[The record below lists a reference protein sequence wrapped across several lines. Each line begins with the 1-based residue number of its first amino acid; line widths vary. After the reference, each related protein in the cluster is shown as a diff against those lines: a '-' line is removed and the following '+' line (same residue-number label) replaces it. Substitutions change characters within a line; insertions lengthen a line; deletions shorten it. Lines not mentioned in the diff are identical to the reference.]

1 MRILLFV
8 ILIAVTTGLK
18 AQSVF
23 TANGSKCLNSQ
34 LYDGFLKSF
43 NKTAPALPQKPNEA
57 STWMQHFQKLNESE
71 KFLREFNPNNL
82 NLSSIDTV
90 YVGDVPND
98 TLVITGNYTHA
109 GPIFVFNDGVLIFDN
124 ATVVDSG
131 DIYVFQNGQMFADS
145 TSFTFPQEY
154 FYQRS
159 LFAVNNGSI
168 HVTNSSFN
176 YSGWSHNLFLAQNAT
191 VYFENIHQNDWTT
204 CGVNG
209 NSSITIKNCNITG
222 EYILTDTSS
231 STFINADTLILWHHF
246 QNGSIIDFDFPPGD
260 TVYNYTFNENVI
272 GVDGVDYNLT
282 VDSCSN
288 VMWALMPEN
297 NTDVTITDSE
307 LRLIGCWF
315 TGSDTV
321 DVQGIYNNS
330 TYTNY
335 ITPLNDRNLHLL
347 NTNVQTWSMYVFD
360 SSHIEIDS
368 CQLGEVG
375 SQQGASVIG
384 NNFILDGSGGYYWV
398 TDSGYNIS
406 SNVIVYTTVRSEKSA
421 EFALGYSWLPFAT
434 ASAISNSLLVSV
446 QNLLPSDPIAYDN
459 ANVWLEAIE
468 TSDTFYVN
476 QNAPILGSCWI
487 DEGPG
492 GGKYFFDHY
501 DLSYYKNGNPSWTTI
516 ASNQTSEVRHNILGT
531 WNTTG
536 LTPDLYIFKL
546 TGFNTV
552 GDSVE
557 CFRPVTVLLSNEV
570 GENVNKNTRIFPN
583 PSKGEFFIQLNDY
596 VEGMV
601 HIYNILGEEVFA
613 RNIQSDAQ
621 NAINLHVTLESGIYQ
636 VALDDVNRLQFRLVL
651 VD

>member
-1 MRILLFV
+1 MRILLV
-8 ILIAVTTGLK
+8 IILISVTTILN

-23 TANGSKCLNSQ
+23 TASGSKSLSNQ
-34 LYDGFLKSF
+34 LYEGFLKST
-43 NKTAPALPQKPNEA
+43 NKTSVVLPQKPEES
-57 STWMQHFQKLNESE
+57 STWMQHFHKLNETE
-71 KFLREFNPNNL
+71 NFLREFDLNNL

-98 TLVITGNYTHA
+98 TLIITGNYTHS
-109 GPIFVFNDGVLIFDN
+109 GPIFVFNDGVLIFDH

-176 YSGWSHNLFLAQNAT
+176 YSGWSHNLFLAQNAM

-209 NSSITIKNCNITG
+209 NASITIKNCNITG

-231 STFINADTLILWHHF
+231 STFINADTLILWHQF
-246 QNGSIIDFDFPPGD
+246 QPGAVIDFDFPPGD
-260 TVYNYTFNENVI
+260 TVYNYTFNENVT
-272 GVDGVDYNLT
+272 GVDGVDYTVT
-282 VDSCSN
+282 VDSSSN

-297 NTDVTITDSE
+297 NTDVTITDSD

-315 TGSDTV
+315 RGADTV

-330 TYTNY
+330 SYTNY
-335 ITPLNDRNLHLL
+335 IAPLNDRNLHLI
-347 NTNVQTWSMYVFD
+347 NTSVQTWSMYVFD

-384 NNFILDGSGGYYWV
+384 INFILDGTGGYYWV

-406 SNVIVYTTVRSEKSA
+406 SNVIIYTTVRSEKTA
-421 EFALGYSWLPFAT
+421 EFILGYSWLPFAT
-434 ASAISNSLLVSV
+434 ASAISNSLLISV
-446 QNLLPSDPIAYDN
+446 QNILPSDPVAYDN
-459 ANVWLEAIE
+459 ANVWMEAIE

-476 QNAPILGSCWI
+476 QNAPIAGSCWI

-501 DLSYYKNGNPSWTTI
+501 DLSYYKNGNPAWTTI
-516 ASNQTSEVRHNILGT
+516 VSNQTSEVRHNILGT

-536 LTPDLYIFKL
+536 LTPDLYILKL

-557 CFRPVTVLLSNEV
+557 CFRPVTLLQSNGV
-570 GENVNKNTRIFPN
+570 GALKKDHAWLFPN
-583 PSKGEFFIQLNDY
+583 PSKGEFFIQLNQPF
-596 VEGMV
+596 EGMV
-601 HIYNILGEEVFA
+601 HIYNILGEEVFV

-621 NAINLHVTLESGIYQ
+621 FAISLKVALEGGIYQ
-636 VALDDVNRLQFRLVL
+636 VALDDVNRLLFRLVIA
-651 VD
+651 D